1 VGGCGVSYANFL
13 CGVVEPI
20 VKHHAWVSL
29 RRNVQS
35 REIRGLDYAVKGEET
50 VGKKMKAIIFT
61 LINEPV
67 S

>member
-1 VGGCGVSYANFL
+1 MGGCGVSYANFL
-13 CGVVEPI
+13 YDVIEPI

-35 REIRGLDYAVKGEET
+35 KEIRGLDYAVKRWEI

-61 LINEPV
+61 LINRIV